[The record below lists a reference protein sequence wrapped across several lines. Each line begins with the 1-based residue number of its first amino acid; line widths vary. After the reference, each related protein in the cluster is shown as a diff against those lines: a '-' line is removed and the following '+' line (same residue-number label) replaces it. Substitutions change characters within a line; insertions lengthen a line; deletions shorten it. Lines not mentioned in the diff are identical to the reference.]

1 MYVGATQ
8 FAHLRLQ
15 CPCWELFSS
24 SIQYL
29 RARQESVRLGKTC
42 GLERRE
48 QCVSELEQLLD
59 VV

>member
-1 MYVGATQ
+1 MCGGYPVCTLEVAVPLLGT
-8 FAHLRLQ
+8 LQ
-15 CPCWELFSS
+15 CS